1 MVCRGLLLKVLE
13 AEPLPLLV
21 RPSTV
26 RGRLLASEAQILPY
40 CSRRLTTSSIKG
52 GKALQNRTKAGNTGG
67 KSCCLSSEVST
78 VNNHKSIKIIDKCS
92 LNDERNKLNRE
103 SNATTMMDG
112 NKASFV
118 ERISNFVW
126 FKVTKIDRSYHLP

>member
-13 AEPLPLLV
+13 AELLPLLV
-21 RPSTV
+21 RPSRV

-78 VNNHKSIKIIDKCS
+78 VNDKQKSIKNTDHQSVEMNQNLTFLFKGHSSVKKYFYCCAK
-92 LNDERNKLNRE
+92 RC
-103 SNATTMMDG
+103 
-112 NKASFV
+112 FV
-118 ERISNFVW
+118 
-126 FKVTKIDRSYHLP
+126 KTP